1 MIRKLLLATLACL
14 CAASAA
20 QAGSCRGKACYYV
33 TFGEDSKGCLEIR
46 NSGREDVEVLV
57 YTSHSVPTRV
67 LVAGGMAEKVF
78 KVGRVCIPAADYLRS
93 EAEVVAGIF
102 SPSR

>member
-1 MIRKLLLATLACL
+1 MVRKILLVFLGCL
-14 CAASAA
+14 FAASAA
-20 QAGSCRGKACYYV
+20 NAGSCRGKACYYA
-33 TFGEDSKGCLEIR
+33 TFGEDPKGCLEIR
-46 NSGREDVEVLV
+46 NSGREDIEVLV

-67 LVAGGMAEKVF
+67 LVAGGSTEKVF

-93 EAEVVAGIF
+93 EAEFVAGTF